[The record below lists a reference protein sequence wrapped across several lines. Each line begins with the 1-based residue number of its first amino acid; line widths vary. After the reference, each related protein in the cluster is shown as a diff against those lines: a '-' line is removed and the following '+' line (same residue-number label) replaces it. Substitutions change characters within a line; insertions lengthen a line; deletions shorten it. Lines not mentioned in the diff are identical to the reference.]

1 MIYARAKRVG
11 LVLSLLFVLGLIFNI
26 QQVQVSGAEEGT
38 GYKTEKFP
46 MQYLTIDVPDNYIRL
61 DTSLKDADPRWEQA
75 EIPDAKNAK
84 EEYEARGVVAAYFV
98 PDTHSYIYFI
108 QKKSDE
114 ALRAFDIS
122 GYNDAELTEYAGKL
136 LPEMENTEIKIGAYS
151 HPDMNM
157 YRISVSETTE
167 DGISEIIYGTIVN
180 GMGIQFSM
188 DDSRNKEGFKE
199 ELLLDFIEHVK
210 LTTKMTREE
219 YEARVR
225 KTWIT
230 IGCFFG
236 GGILLMV
243 ILYVISKQ
251 QQKRKK
257 KKIEAVSKKLYDF
270 RSRKKEGKVDLS
282 GIKYEVETEYDAKLI
297 EAYSTYNFWFKNIK
311 KDIVMALIYVGF
323 VGYATYLGST
333 FVLIV
338 GITVAFI
345 LLYHRFSGKEKFQD
359 NMMKRYEI
367 KKKKSV
373 TAVYRFYDEFFTLS
387 GIDSIAE
394 FIYPQVFKLANYQ
407 GYLFLYV
414 SDDNALVIDVEKI
427 PEEDRSEFIKYIYEK
442 SR

>member
-11 LVLSLLFVLGLIFNI
+11 LVLSLLFVLELICNVW
-26 QQVQVSGAEEGT
+26 VQVSGAEEGS
-38 GYKTEKFP
+38 GYTTQNFP
-46 MQYLTIDVPDNYIRL
+46 MQYLTIDVPDDYIRL
-61 DTSLKDADPRWEQA
+61 DTSLKDADPIWVQA

-84 EEYEARGVVAAYFV
+84 EEYEARGAVAVYFV
-98 PDTHSYIYFI
+98 PDTHSYIYFV
-108 QKKSDE
+108 QKKTDE

-122 GYNDAELTEYAGKL
+122 GYSDEDLIEYAKKI
-136 LPEMENTEIKIGAYS
+136 LPEIENTEITVGTYA

-157 YRISVSETTE
+157 YKINLSETTE
-167 DGISEIIYGTIVN
+167 DGISEVTYGTIVN

-188 DDSRNKEGFKE
+188 DDSRNREGLKE
-199 ELLLDFIEHVK
+199 ELLLDFVNHIK

-219 YEARVR
+219 YSARVR

-243 ILYVISKQ
+243 IMYIISKQ
-251 QQKRKK
+251 QKKKKK
-257 KKIEAVSKKLYDF
+257 KKIDTVSKKLYDF
-270 RSRKKEGKVDLS
+270 RMRRKDGKVDLTN
-282 GIKYEVETEYDAKLI
+282 IKYEVETDYDAKLI

-311 KDIVMALIYVGF
+311 KELVMALIYVAF

-333 FVLIV
+333 FVCIV
-338 GITVAFI
+338 GITVAFL
-345 LLYHRFSGKEKFQD
+345 LLYFKFSGKEKFQD
-359 NMMKRYEI
+359 NQMKRYEI

-394 FIYPQVFKLANYQ
+394 YIYPQVFKMANYQ
-407 GYLFLYV
+407 GYLLLYI
-414 SDDNALVIDVEKI
+414 SDDNALVIDVEKL
-427 PEEDRSEFIKYIYEK
+427 PDEDRTAFINFIYEK

>member
-1 MIYARAKRVG
+1 M
-11 LVLSLLFVLGLIFNI
+11 
-26 QQVQVSGAEEGT
+26 
-38 GYKTEKFP
+38 YKIN
-46 MQYLTIDVPDNYIRL
+46 L
-61 DTSLKDADPRWEQA
+61 
-75 EIPDAKNAK
+75 
-84 EEYEARGVVAAYFV
+84 
-98 PDTHSYIYFI
+98 
-108 QKKSDE
+108 
-114 ALRAFDIS
+114 
-122 GYNDAELTEYAGKL
+122 
-136 LPEMENTEIKIGAYS
+136 
-151 HPDMNM
+151 
-157 YRISVSETTE
+157 SETIE
-167 DGISEIIYGTIVN
+167 DGISEVTYGTIVN

-199 ELLLDFIEHVK
+199 ELLVDFINHVK

-225 KTWIT
+225 KTWTT

-251 QQKRKK
+251 QQKKK
-257 KKIEAVSKKLYDF
+257 KRKIEDVSKKLYDF
-270 RSRKKEGKVDLS
+270 RTRKKDGKVDLS

-297 EAYSTYNFWFKNIK
+297 EAYSTFNFWFKNIK
-311 KDIVMALIYVGF
+311 KDIIMALIYVGF

-394 FIYPQVFKLANYQ
+394 FIYPQVFRLANFQ

-427 PEEDRSEFIKYIYEK
+427 PEEDRAEFIKYIYEK

>member
-11 LVLSLLFVLGLIFNI
+11 LVLSLLFVLGLICNI
-26 QQVQVSGAEEGT
+26 QIPVSGAEDGS
-38 GYKTEKFP
+38 GYTTQNFP
-46 MQYLTIDVPDNYIRL
+46 MQYLTIDVPDDYIRL
-61 DTSLKDADPRWEQA
+61 DTSLKDADPIWEQA

-84 EEYEARGVVAAYFV
+84 EEYEARGVVAVYFV
-98 PDTHSYIYFI
+98 PDTHSYIYFV
-108 QKKSDE
+108 QKKTDE

-122 GYNDAELTEYAGKL
+122 GYSDEDLIEYAKKI
-136 LPEMENTEIKIGAYS
+136 LPEIENTEITVGTYA

-157 YRISVSETTE
+157 YKINLSETIE
-167 DGISEIIYGTIVN
+167 DGISEVTYGTIVN

-199 ELLLDFIEHVK
+199 EILVDFINHVK

-225 KTWIT
+225 KTWTT

-251 QQKRKK
+251 QQKKK
-257 KKIEAVSKKLYDF
+257 KRKIEDVSKKLYDF
-270 RSRKKEGKVDLS
+270 RTRKKDGKVDLS

-297 EAYSTYNFWFKNIK
+297 EAYSTFNFWFKNIK
-311 KDIVMALIYVGF
+311 KDIIMALIYVGF

-373 TAVYRFYDEFFTLS
+373 TAVYRFYDEYFTLS

-394 FIYPQVFKLANYQ
+394 FIYPQVFRLANFQ

-427 PEEDRSEFIKYIYEK
+427 PEEDRAEFIKYIYEK

>member
-26 QQVQVSGAEEGT
+26 GVQVSGAEPES
-38 GYKTEKFP
+38 GYTTQKFP
-46 MQYLTIDVPDNYIRL
+46 MQYLEIDVPDNYIRL
-61 DTSLKDADPRWEQA
+61 DTSLKDADPIWGQA

-98 PDTHSYIYFI
+98 PETHSYIYFI

-122 GYNDAELTEYAGKL
+122 GYNDADLTEYAKKL
-136 LPEMENTEIKIGAYS
+136 LPEMENTEIKVGTYS

-157 YRISVSETTE
+157 YKINVVETTE
-167 DGISEIIYGTIVN
+167 DGISEVIYGTIVN

-199 ELLLDFIEHVK
+199 ELLLDFIDHVK

-243 ILYVISKQ
+243 ILYIISKQ
-251 QQKRKK
+251 QKKKKK
-257 KKIEAVSKKLYDF
+257 KKIDTVSKKLYDF
-270 RSRKKEGKVDLS
+270 RMRRKDGKVDLTN
-282 GIKYEVETEYDAKLI
+282 IKYEVETDYDAKLI
-297 EAYSTYNFWFKNIK
+297 EVYSTYNFWFKNIK
-311 KDIVMALIYVGF
+311 KDIIMALIYVGF

-407 GYLFLYV
+407 GYLLLYV
-414 SDDNALVIDVEKI
+414 SDDNALVILHLVKHL
-427 PEEDRSEFIKYIYEK
+427 RV
-442 SR
+442 